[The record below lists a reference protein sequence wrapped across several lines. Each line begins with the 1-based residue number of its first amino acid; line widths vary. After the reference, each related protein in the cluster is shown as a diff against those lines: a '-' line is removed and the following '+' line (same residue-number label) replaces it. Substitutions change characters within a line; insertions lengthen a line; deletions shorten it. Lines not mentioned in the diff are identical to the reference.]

1 MFSDKI
7 TKITPIIAHQLSN
20 ERLFYAKFAKSG
32 LVLLYFDYI
41 CKIVLVTSSNMKKRS
56 DTFQIAADIQWEYA
70 GDGIVRQIMGYD
82 EHLMMVKVKFDQGA
96 IGKLHQHPHTQSTY
110 VASGSF
116 EVTIGEEKK
125 ILKAGDGYYV
135 APNLPHG
142 CVCLE
147 AGVLID
153 TFTPMREDFL
163 K

>member
-1 MFSDKI
+1 MTQEYARVSVEMPENEDK
-7 TKITPIIAHQLSN
+7 
-20 ERLFYAKFAKSG
+20 KS
-32 LVLLYFDYI
+32 LRQELTYEI
-41 CKIVLVTSSNMKKRS
+41 ENN
-56 DTFQIAADIQWEYA
+56 DIQWEYA

-82 EHLMMVKVKFDQGA
+82 EHLMMVKVKFNQGA
-96 IGKLHQHPHTQSTY
+96 IGTLHQHPHTQTTY
-110 VASGSF
+110 IASGCF

-125 ILKAGDGYYV
+125 VLKAGDGYYV

-153 TFTPMREDFL
+153 TFSPMREDFL